1 MDRPLTTNVSLK
13 TEGALRR
20 RYARRYLSALAL
32 LAITIMVGGY
42 QLNRILEVNAKQAE
56 IIDVA
61 GAQRMLSQRLALLAD
76 RVLNAP
82 TSYRY
87 TRALE
92 DLRLSL
98 DRMKKG
104 HAFLTEGREGRLLPS
119 MSTPAL
125 QHHYDAG
132 GGGLDPSVDVF
143 LRAFE
148 EFLQDPQAH
157 REGIEFHRIYAESGL
172 LVLLDQAVALYT
184 QSAQAEI
191 AQAIRLHG
199 FWVMAALALLLLEIL
214 FVFRPMGRDAAQSV
228 ARVKA
233 VLDERTAMLS
243 RALHIAKLGH
253 WHTTSPDAD
262 PIWMSQELID
272 MYGMDREEGH
282 VPLSVIQKGDVVPDD
297 VPIEENEQHQAF
309 LRTWR
314 SGEPTIARSRYR
326 KESGELIDM
335 LVHMDAQRDAD
346 GKVVAVTGVI
356 RDVTDEV
363 AAERALRD
371 SLEEIER
378 HSRDLTEAQ
387 RLGKLASW
395 RVPLNGTMM
404 EWNARCFE
412 LLGFDP
418 ETFTPSVDNVKAL
431 YEPQSLVR
439 QRALNAEVM
448 RTGERQSG
456 IFQVRRG
463 DGSMADLDIRITL
476 ERDADGTPLALFGT
490 MRDVS
495 QEKHVER
502 ELEALAYRD
511 PLTGLANRASFTRKL
526 DLACAMA
533 QVGSGS
539 VTLIVADL
547 DQFKDVNDTL
557 GHQAGDELL
566 RIVGERLSTVIE
578 DHDYV
583 ARLGGDEF
591 AILLTDTD
599 DRARIHDTCQS
610 ILEAVAKPA
619 QLSAGTVTTGASL
632 GVAIAPFDA
641 TEPATLMRYA
651 DLALYAS
658 KEHGRSRASFFKPSL
673 NDAMRARAELVSRIR
688 AALRD
693 SQFEAHYQPLVSVE
707 DERVVGFETLLR
719 LPDRERGYIPP
730 SEFIPVAEGS
740 QLIADLGAYVLHQA
754 CHEAQAWVKAGLGR
768 RKVAVNIS
776 AAQIWHGD
784 LEAVIDNAL
793 TSSGLDPRLLC
804 LEVTET
810 VFAGGALDRL
820 HRLLTNLKQQG
831 VELALDDFGT
841 GYSSLGYLNSMPFD
855 IMKIDRTFIHGA
867 AHDADKRQMLR
878 GIISLGHGL
887 GLKVLS
893 EGVETAEDFAVVRD
907 LGGDMV
913 QGWYFGKALPAN
925 EALADAAAIDARG
938 MLDPILTTIA
948 KRAASR
954 DLKAC

>member
-1 MDRPLTTNVSLK
+1 M
-13 TEGALRR
+13 RR
-20 RYARRYLSALAL
+20 RYARRYLSAMAL

-42 QLNRILEVNAKQAE
+42 QLNRVLEVNARQAE
-56 IIDVA
+56 VIDVA

-76 RVLNAP
+76 RVLSAP

-92 DLRLSL
+92 DLELSVE
-98 DRMKKG
+98 RMKEG
-104 HAFLTEGREGRLLPS
+104 HVFLSQGRVGFPAPAV
-119 MSTPAL
+119 STPAL

-132 GGGLDPSVDVF
+132 GAGLGPSMAGF

-148 EFLQDPQAH
+148 EFLQNPEGY
-157 REGIEFHRIYAESGL
+157 RESIEFHRIYAERNL
-172 LVLLDQAVALYT
+172 LVLLDQAVALHT
-184 QSAQAEI
+184 QFAQREI
-191 AQAIRLHG
+191 SQAIRLHG
-199 FWVMAALALLLLEIL
+199 FWVAAALVLLVLEVLL
-214 FVFRPMGRDAAQSV
+214 VFRPMGRDAAQSV

-243 RALHIAKLGH
+243 RAFHIAKLGH
-253 WHTTSPDAD
+253 WHTTSADAD
-262 PIWMSQELID
+262 PIWLSQELID
-272 MYGMDREEGH
+272 MYGMDREEGY
-282 VPLSVIQKGDVVPDD
+282 VPLSVIQEGDIVPEGT
-297 VPIEENEQHQAF
+297 PIAENEQHQAF
-309 LRTWR
+309 LRTWE
-314 SGEPTIARSRYR
+314 SGEPTVARSAYR
-326 KESGELIDM
+326 KENGEIIDM
-335 LVHMDAQRDAD
+335 LVHMDAQRDAS

-378 HSRDLTEAQ
+378 QSRDLNEAQ

-395 RVPLNGTMM
+395 RVPIDGTMM
-404 EWNARCFE
+404 EWNNRCFE
-412 LLGFDP
+412 LLGYDP
-418 ETFTPSVDNVKAL
+418 DVFTPTVGNIKDL
-431 YEPQSLVR
+431 YEPQALIR

-456 IFQVRRG
+456 VFQVRRG
-463 DGSMADLDIRITL
+463 DGSMADLDIRVTL
-476 ERDADGTPLALFGT
+476 ERDGEGKPRALFGT

-495 QEKHVER
+495 QEKSAQR

-511 PLTGLANRASFTRKL
+511 PLTGLANRASFTRQL
-526 DLACAMA
+526 DVACALA
-533 QVGSGS
+533 QVGADS

-566 RIVGERLSTVIE
+566 RIVGERLSAVVD
-578 DHDYV
+578 DHDFV

-591 AILLTDTD
+591 AILLSETD
-599 DRARIHDTCQS
+599 DTARIQDICDA
-610 ILEAVAKPA
+610 ILKAIGKPA
-619 QLSAGTVTTGASL
+619 PLAAGTVTTGASL
-632 GVAIAPFDA
+632 GVAIAPKDA
-641 TEPATLMRYA
+641 TEPASLMRYA

-658 KEHGRSRASFFKPSL
+658 KEHGRGRASFFEPNM

-688 AALRD
+688 VALQD
-693 SQFEAHYQPLVSVE
+693 NKFEAHFQPLVSLQ
-707 DERVVGFETLLR
+707 DEQVVGFETLLR
-719 LPDRERGYIPP
+719 LPDRERGFIPP

-740 QLIADLGAYVLHQA
+740 QLIADLGAYVLHEA
-754 CHEAQAWVKAGLGR
+754 CHEAQSWVKAGLGR
-768 RKVAVNIS
+768 RKVAVNVS

-784 LEAVIDNAL
+784 LEAVIDSAL
-793 TSSGLDPRLLC
+793 TTSGLDPRLLC

-820 HRLLTNLKQQG
+820 HDLLTNLKAQG

-855 IMKIDRTFIHGA
+855 IMKIDRTFVDGS
-867 AHDADKRQMLR
+867 AHDADKQQMLR

-887 GLKVLS
+887 GLRVLS
-893 EGVETAEDFAVVRD
+893 EGVETAEDLAVVRD
-907 LGGDMV
+907 LGGDLV
-913 QGWYFGKALPAN
+913 QGWYFGKALPAPQ
-925 EALADAAAIDARG
+925 ALADAAAIDAKGQLVPVLAKARQK
-938 MLDPILTTIA
+938 LVPQATKTTRR
-948 KRAASR
+948 KQASR
-954 DLKAC
+954 KIA